1 MLKQLVHISEFPLT
15 AAPTPPETPKR
26 HRSRLRRIFDAVVEG
41 RQRKAEQ
48 DVRHLIGRSDGHLCD
63 EIERRITEHLM
74 RNSIGI

>member
-1 MLKQLVHISEFPLT
+1 MLKQPVHISEFPLT

-48 DVRHLIGRSDGHLCD
+48 DIRHLIGRSDGHLCD

-74 RNSIGI
+74 RNSSGI

>member
-1 MLKQLVHISEFPLT
+1 MLKQPVHISEFSLT
-15 AAPTPPETPKR
+15 VAPTPPETPKR
-26 HRSRLRRIFDAVVEG
+26 HCSRLRRIFDAVVEG

-74 RNSIGI
+74 RNSSGI